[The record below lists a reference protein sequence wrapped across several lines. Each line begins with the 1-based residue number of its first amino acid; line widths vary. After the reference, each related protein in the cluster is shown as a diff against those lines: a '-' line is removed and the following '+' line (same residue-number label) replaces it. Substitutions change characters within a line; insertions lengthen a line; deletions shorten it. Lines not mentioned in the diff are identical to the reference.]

1 MDAIGL
7 LMNANYAHYKPQIK
21 PESQPMMRT
30 TRKPRR
36 GKPSRMATYA
46 HNPKL
51 FAERV
56 NLILQTKFRSSRRRW
71 ADAAGVADT
80 NFRKILNEVA
90 NPELVTLWALAKAAG
105 VTVSQLIGETPLDD
119 PEKPTAAPDERLI
132 RIAADLRHY
141 GADAPSGRRARKP
154 DAAPP
159 DYRIGG
165 PRRVI
170 QSIRMM
176 PATQTKAS
184 VPIGS

>member
-1 MDAIGL
+1 
-7 LMNANYAHYKPQIK
+7 
-21 PESQPMMRT
+21 MMRT

-132 RIAADLRHY
+132 RIAADLR
-141 GADAPSGRRARKP
+141 SLL
-154 DAAPP
+154 AAHSSSLEALHESVNAL
-159 DYRIGG
+159 I
-165 PRRVI
+165 
-170 QSIRMM
+170 
-176 PATQTKAS
+176 KALRE
-184 VPIGS
+184 PQEIH